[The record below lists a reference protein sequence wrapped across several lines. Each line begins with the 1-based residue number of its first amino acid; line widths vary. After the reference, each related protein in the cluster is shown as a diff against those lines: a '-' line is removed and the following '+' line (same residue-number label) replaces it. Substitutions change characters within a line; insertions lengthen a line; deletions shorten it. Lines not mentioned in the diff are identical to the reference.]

1 MQKYEHSVLMAALAD
16 IDNLAA
22 PRNIDAVCA
31 VLSVGV
37 ASFVRKGSVQMRA
50 EIEAA
55 IANANASRVIKKSAR
70 ARKQTPVA

>member
-1 MQKYEHSVLMAALAD
+1 MQTYEKAVLMAALAD

-31 VLSVGV
+31 ALGVSV
-37 ASFVRKGSVQMRA
+37 ARFAKKGRAGMKA

-55 IANANASRVIKKSAR
+55 IATAGPAENIKRRTRTS
-70 ARKQTPVA
+70 KQTPVA